1 MNRAPQVSHVFYLIE
16 YRASQFIFK
25 RILCDQINRYPKGL
39 FQETLKCKKLPA
51 NRLRKLYQQI
61 EVASIGLLIHG
72 IGPKISDFTDMK
84 FVCQFRL
91 KSFQSV
97 VTEYEILIGS
107 NEAQLKYWRAIFNQI
122 KVLPLDSSV
131 INSAVE
137 IHSNL
142 KKKRKQI
149 DVADLFIAAT
159 AVRHKMPIATLN
171 KSHFERIETLE
182 LHR

>member
-1 MNRAPQVSHVFYLIE
+1 MAKQIVLLDTSVLIDFFRKSHKEKSQWFELIKAGNE
-16 YRASQFIFK
+16 FA
-25 RILCDQINRYPKGL
+25 
-39 FQETLKCKKLPA
+39 
-51 NRLRKLYQQI
+51 
-61 EVASIGLLIHG
+61 V
-72 IGPKISDFTDMK
+72 
-84 FVCQFRL
+84 
-91 KSFQSV
+91 SV

-159 AVRHKMPIATLN
+159 AVRHNMPIATLN